1 MAVTATSEGSVSGSI
16 RSKSMTTDVSR
27 TPLAR
32 RCSGTGVEPGIYDRV
47 EISPKAIGV
56 DARRTVEY
64 VSHELRTEE
73 VLASNGTQFPN
84 WLACSCD
91 DERLS
96 RLKSAHDVTT
106 GVGRLPLGDRRRH
119 VVDVV
124 PGATAVKCSR

>member
-16 RSKSMTTDVSR
+16 RSKSMTTDVS
-27 TPLAR
+27 
-32 RCSGTGVEPGIYDRV
+32 GTGVEPGIYHRV

-64 VSHELRTEE
+64 VSHELRTDE